1 LIKARLV
8 LYIIVLIVAAILACL
23 AWKTCMFVRLP
34 E

>member
-1 LIKARLV
+1 LITARLV
-8 LYIIVLIVAAILACL
+8 LYVIVLIVAVILASL